1 MFGKKNILN
10 TVFPALDATVSVA
23 KDVVNSVSKTTR
35 NTGKATRVVKS
46 VLGESVNNIDKL
58 VDETYETVV
67 EAGLNFKNTVGKIVH
82 RTVFVLITNY
92 LIHKLVQTI
101 TALFGT
107 RNTDTF
113 KYKITQAKKNAVNVG
128 IYSTNSEQITTL
140 KIEST
145 QGIANDVKYNQ
156 WQYT

>member
-82 RTVFVLITNY
+82 RTVFVLI
-92 LIHKLVQTI
+92 
-101 TALFGT
+101 
-107 RNTDTF
+107 
-113 KYKITQAKKNAVNVG
+113 
-128 IYSTNSEQITTL
+128 QI
-140 KIEST
+140 I
-145 QGIANDVKYNQ
+145 
-156 WQYT
+156 